1 MNVTT
6 KRFFSIIICF
16 MFQFFMIGSDFLKV
30 YAEDG
35 ETPTTVSGSTTM
47 IPLTGINNLF
57 NGHVIWGPG
66 DDWDAD
72 FKNNPPSQLNNN
84 PELLDEYKEI
94 DHGIDGYGAFYTF
107 NPDRNG
113 GGGGLPPDG
122 EVTIDG
128 DSSSGDIPFI
138 VKQNDNGRDCIR
150 LEKQNPSTQLCSDL
164 LAAGTKYQNLYI
176 LGTLAGGNSSNKSCT
191 VETGYGS
198 GSSKVSYSCEFFDYL
213 TPTANLETYK
223 ANGQLFDYTQKYGI
237 RQLTRD
243 SIYRPN
249 DSQTT
254 PVNLQCV
261 KIPITNSSYKTIKSI
276 KITANDL
283 EDDQYLCIFGVTA
296 DITTKL
302 PAPYVTSNEFQIDIT
317 QDSFTVYEAFQS
329 PYFSISNRYDYISI
343 KSNIHYL
350 WDWELLPNKNYYLR
364 FTRSTNNP
372 IYYYLRVK
380 TLIPPNNKKRT
391 LNLAFD
397 GFTQMFNGQYQNLIN
412 APKVTYIKPPF
423 SHTFADSVGYTY
435 TGIPYECNVSDQD
448 LFKSNIF
455 VRLSDAKT
463 ENDPETFNTGWHDL
477 NHIDQLCAL
486 NAGTYYVYYY
496 INQNNDTLK
505 CCTYPAE
512 SATITVT

>member
-1 MNVTT
+1 
-6 KRFFSIIICF
+6 
-16 MFQFFMIGSDFLKV
+16 MFQFFMIGSDVLKV

-84 PELLDEYKEI
+84 PELLDKYKEI
-94 DHGIDGYGAFYTF
+94 DHGLDGYGAFYTF

-150 LEKQNPSTQLCSDL
+150 LDKNHPETNVCSNL
-164 LAAGTKYQNLYI
+164 LESGTTYKNLYI
-176 LGTLAGGNSSNKSCT
+176 LGTLAGGSSDPKT
-191 VETGYGS
+191 VTVSTTYGS
-198 GSSKVSYSCEFFDYL
+198 SSYTKTYANQGPFYNYL
-213 TPTANLETYK
+213 TPTEDLERYK
-223 ANGQLFDYTQKYGI
+223 SNGQLFDYTRKYGI

-243 SIYRPN
+243 NIYRPN

-254 PVNLQCV
+254 PASLQCT
-261 KIPITNSSYKTIKSI
+261 KIPITSGYETLKSI
-276 KITANDL
+276 KITANGL
-283 EDDQYLCIFGVTA
+283 EDEQYLCIFGLTA
-296 DITTKL
+296 QITT
-302 PAPYVTSNEFQIDIT
+302 VFSSNYISSTDIDIQST
-317 QDSFTVYEAFQS
+317 GISYTKTFGFFESPDFNNSVPFLSGSATSGNRFSTGFLPNTTYYYRVTRSSS
-329 PYFSISNRYDYISI
+329 PYA
-343 KSNIHYL
+343 
-350 WDWELLPNKNYYLR
+350 
-364 FTRSTNNP
+364 
-372 IYYYLRVK
+372 YYLRVK
-380 TLIPPNNKKRT
+380 TLMPPNNNKRK
-391 LNLAFD
+391 LNLD
-397 GFTQMFNGQYQNLIN
+397 FNGFNKFFNGLKQRLVNEPNI
-412 APKVTYIKPPF
+412 KYIGPPF
-423 SHTFADSVGYTY
+423 SQHYCTLTSTTY
-435 TGIPYECNVSDQD
+435 TGIPYERDVSNHDI
-448 LFKSNIF
+448 LKSNIF
-455 VRLSDAKT
+455 ARLSDAKT

-477 NHIDQLCAL
+477 NHIDQLCAV

-512 SATITVT
+512 SATITVL